1 MPFEDELGVALRRA
15 GDGFTADRDALAEA
29 GEQRGRRLVAVR
41 RRAAVAGGSVLALAL
56 IAAAG
61 AYAGGLLDGNAGTT
75 SVYVAAPPTPTGD
88 DKGPRAGSG
97 RVTAEQMIAN
107 LRALLPGGQLT
118 GPVGRGT
125 DDQVPTASG
134 VYDDGKGKAAVSLS
148 LNRVDPYG
156 NQARAGTECGDK
168 NLERYDYCGTE
179 QLADGSTVLLHKG
192 YEYTDRREDT
202 KVWRAVRV
210 TPQGFM
216 VEANEWNAP
225 AEKGAAVSR
234 SNPPLPIDQL
244 KTLVTSDL
252 WYPALMDLPAVE
264 PEAQPAPEA
273 GTGAQTRT
281 GSPTALRD
289 RPAVEAL
296 EELLPG
302 LGVRI
307 PVVSRGGEG
316 RYGYVVFDDGKGRSL
331 LQLNLSED
339 RDSGHSGFPGPNLP
353 PQPDGTLVRVTQGPG
368 EKGKGVTEWKVDT
381 IRTDGLRVVVSAFNT
396 ADQNGTAT
404 REEPALTLDRLKALA
419 LAPGWNRTRN

>member
-15 GDGFTADRDALAEA
+15 GDGFTADRDALVEA
-29 GEQRGRRLVAVR
+29 GRQRGRRLVVR
-41 RRAAVAGGSVLALAL
+41 RRAAVAGGSAVALAL
-56 IAAAG
+56 IATAG
-61 AYAGGLLDGNAGTT
+61 AYSGGLFEGTGGAP

-88 DKGPRAGSG
+88 DSGPRAGSG
-97 RVTAEQMIAN
+97 VVTAEQMIAN

-125 DDQVPTASG
+125 DDQVPAASG
-134 VYDDGKGKAAVSLS
+134 VYDDGKGKAAVSISLS
-148 LNRVDPYG
+148 RVDPEG
-156 NQARAGTECGDK
+156 SQARGGTECGDK
-168 NLERYDYCGTE
+168 NLEQYDYCRTE
-179 QLADGSTVLLHKG
+179 QLADGSTVMLHKG

-244 KTLVTSDL
+244 KSVVTSEL
-252 WYPALMDLPAVE
+252 WYPALNDLPAAE
-264 PEAQPAPEA
+264 PEAQPGSEA
-273 GTGAQTRT
+273 RT
-281 GSPTALRD
+281 GSATALRD
-289 RPAVEAL
+289 RQAVEAL
-296 EELLPG
+296 DDLLAG
-302 LGVRI
+302 AGIKI
-307 PVVSRGGEG
+307 PVVSKGGEG
-316 RYGYVVFDDGKGRSL
+316 RYGYVVLDDGKGKSL
-331 LQLNLSED
+331 VQLNVSEN
-339 RDSGHSGFPGPNLP
+339 RGDSANSGFAGPNLP
-353 PQPDGTLVRVTQGPG
+353 PQADGTLVRVTQGPG

-396 ADQNGTAT
+396 ADQSGTAT
-404 REEPALTLDRLKALA
+404 RGEPALTLDQLKALV

>member
-29 GEQRGRRLVAVR
+29 GEQRGRRLLVR
-41 RRAAVAGGSVLALAL
+41 RRVAVAGGSVLALAL

-61 AYAGGLLDGNAGTT
+61 AYSGGLLDGKAGATT
-75 SVYVAAPPTPTGD
+75 VYVAAPPTPTGD
-88 DKGPRAGSG
+88 DKGSRAGSG
-97 RVTAEQMIAN
+97 SVTAEQMIAN

-118 GPVGRGT
+118 GPVGRGS
-125 DDQVPTASG
+125 DDQVPAVSG

-148 LNRVDPYG
+148 LSRVDPYG
-156 NQARAGTECGDK
+156 SQARAGSECGDK
-168 NLERYDYCGTE
+168 NLEQYDFCRTE
-179 QLADGSTVLLHKG
+179 QLADGSTVMLHKG

-202 KVWRAVRV
+202 KLWRAVRV

-244 KTLVTSDL
+244 KSLVTSEL
-252 WYPALMDLPAVE
+252 WYPALKDLPAAE
-264 PEAQPAPEA
+264 PEARPESEA
-273 GTGAQTRT
+273 AT
-281 GSPTALRD
+281 GSPAALRD
-289 RPAVEAL
+289 RQAVEAL
-296 EELLPG
+296 EDLLAG
-302 LGVRI
+302 LRIRI
-307 PVVSRGGEG
+307 PVASKGGEG
-316 RYGYVVFDDGKGRSL
+316 HYGYVVLDDGKGKSL
-331 LQLNLSED
+331 LQLNVSED
-339 RDSGHSGFPGPNLP
+339 RDSGHSGFTGPNLP
-353 PQPDGTLVRVTQGPG
+353 PLADGTLVRVTQGPG

-381 IRTDGLRVVVSAFNT
+381 IRTDGLRVTVSAFNT

-404 REEPALTLDRLKALA
+404 REEPALTLDRLKELA